1 MESLSLKNI
10 WSSYDNVLEKSIK
23 LNTHLLEE
31 LQKQKI
37 RFSFRSLLHAKI
49 FGLLI
54 GLACI
59 LGVVWVLFN
68 FYTQIIFTVSLGM
81 IFIFNLIATIGYTR
95 HIFLI
100 AHLNFSKSVAN
111 TQKKLATLQAAII
124 MHFRILSLQLPFYI
138 TIFIPDA
145 LLKQGSTTYWLV
157 QGAVTCLFTLAT
169 IWLYRNISYKNIHKK
184 WLKKLLEGAGGTIV
198 SKAITFI
205 EEIEEFKKEIK

>member
-1 MESLSLKNI
+1 MEDLSLKNI
-10 WSSYDNVLEKSIK
+10 WSSYDNVLEKSIN

-54 GLACI
+54 GVACI
-59 LGVVWVLFN
+59 FGIAWVLFN
-68 FYTQIIFTVSLGM
+68 FHTQIIFTVSLGM
-81 IFIFNLIATIGYTR
+81 IFIFNFIAAIDYSR

-100 AHLNFSKSVAN
+100 AHLNFSKSIAN

-124 MHFRILSLQLPFYI
+124 RHFRILCLQLPFYI

-145 LLKQGSTTYWLV
+145 LLKEGSTTYWTV
-157 QGAVTCLFTLAT
+157 QAIVTALFAVAA
-169 IWLYRNISYKNIHKK
+169 IWLYRNISYKNIHKR
-184 WLKKLLEGAGGTIV
+184 WLKKLLEGDGGTTV
-198 SKAITFI
+198 SKAIAFI
-205 EEIEEFKKEIK
+205 KEIEEFKKEIQ

>member
-1 MESLSLKNI
+1 MEDLALKNI
-10 WSSYDNVLEKSIK
+10 WSSYDNVLEKSIN

-54 GLACI
+54 GIVCI
-59 LGVVWVLFN
+59 FGAAWVLFN
-68 FYTQIIFTVSLGM
+68 FHTQIIFTVSLGM
-81 IFIFNLIATIGYTR
+81 IFIFNLIATIGYIR

-100 AHLNFSKSVAN
+100 ANLNFSKSISN
-111 TQKKLATLQAAII
+111 TQKKLATLQAAILR
-124 MHFRILSLQLPFYI
+124 HFRILCLQLPFYV
-138 TIFIPDA
+138 TIFIPDV
-145 LLKQGSTTYWLV
+145 LLKEGSVTYWTV
-157 QGAVTCLFTLAT
+157 QAIAIALFTIAA

-184 WLKKLLEGAGGTIV
+184 WLKKLIEGDGGTTV
-198 SKAITFI
+198 SKAIVFI